1 MNKEYYKSDINKVFN
16 KEVREKNKIL
26 ILKNK

>member
-16 KEVREKNKIL
+16 KVVREKNKIL